1 MKNHE
6 YRERT
11 QKTAG
16 KEVKQLS
23 TETERQRRELA
34 DKIKAEKAA
43 AEEKRKEEN
52 RKYQAALK
60 SAKPTSQRPAG
71 APGAVA
77 TSRRGSMAS
86 NIGVN
91 SGGLGK
97 TASVPVSGDG
107 KAASA
112 PRDPGSPTPGPSAR
126 RPFGKRPNASDES
139 LIARSLAERAD
150 LTRTSVSPRT
160 RASSDELNEDAE
172 VAGALPAR
180 SGLASSLGNTRGAPA
195 AGSGGGGGGLSV
207 PLSARERAPSPL
219 RFREGD
225 EPPAWRKVELIGKGA
240 NGKVYSAMLLSTGGM
255 IAVKQYRLKDEGLD
269 VQAMRNFE
277 MEIEV
282 MKDLCHPNIV
292 QYLGSEFRPV
302 DGVNDE
308 EFNIFLEYIP
318 GNSLE
323 TLLAKTGPLEESVAR
338 IYMRQILEGCS
349 YLHANGI
356 IHRDIK
362 CANILISTGG
372 DIKLTD
378 FGTAKRV
385 NDNTLNGCK
394 TFSGTPFWMAPEV
407 IRNEDYGRKAD
418 VWSIGCTLIEMVTA
432 KHPWW
437 PLENA
442 FAVMFHVTNTEEQPA
457 IPAEIKLSADCK
469 DFLRLCLERDT
480 SKRPTVDDLLD
491 HPFVAVSDAFEV

>member
-1 MKNHE
+1 M
-6 YRERT
+6 
-11 QKTAG
+11 
-16 KEVKQLS
+16 KQLS
-23 TETERQRRELA
+23 TETERQRKELA

-52 RKYQAALK
+52 RRYQAALK
-60 SAKPTSQRPAG
+60 SAKPTSQRPPG
-71 APGAVA
+71 APTSVS

-86 NIGVN
+86 NIGGA

-97 TASVPVSGDG
+97 TTSVPASGDG
-107 KAASA
+107 RSA
-112 PRDPGSPTPGPSAR
+112 PRDPGSPTPSAR

-139 LIARSLAERAD
+139 LIARSMAERAD
-150 LTRTSVSPRT
+150 LNRTSVSPRT
-160 RASSDELNEDAE
+160 RASSDELAEDSE
-172 VAGALPAR
+172 VAGTLPTR
-180 SGLASSLGNTRGAPA
+180 SGLASSLGNTRASSSLGVAGGA
-195 AGSGGGGGGLSV
+195 GGLAV

-338 IYMRQILEGCS
+338 IYMRQILEGCG

-442 FAVMFHVTNTEEQPA
+442 FAVMFHVTNTTEQPA
-457 IPAEIKLSADCK
+457 IPPEIRLSADCK

-480 SKRPTVDDLLD
+480 SKRPTVDELLE
-491 HPFVAVSDAFEV
+491 HPFVAMSDAYDV